1 MTITYPRPMPEVGSM
16 SISFET
22 QQVDYMSPET
32 GGRIG
37 AVAAGFPLWRMR
49 LSLQNMNVRDA
60 DIWRAFIA
68 TLRGSRRAFLAHD
81 ITRRR
86 PRFPTDGPFS
96 DVAGG
101 WSQAINAEGDAI
113 LTLAGLLPGM
123 PLWIGDYVGFR
134 WDAAGADEGSYG
146 RRALVR
152 VVETGVANA
161 FGTAVVTVEPPVP
174 TVVPVDAQ
182 AHFGRPSCLMRIVTG
197 STQLGEQVL
206 GGYTAQGGT
215 IEAVQELLP

>member
-1 MTITYPRPMPEVGSM
+1 MA
-16 SISFET
+16 ISFEP

-49 LSLQNMNVRDA
+49 LSLQNMDVGDA

-81 ITRRR
+81 VTRGR
-86 PRFPTDGPFS
+86 PRFPNGGPYS
-96 DVAGG
+96 EVAGG
-101 WSQAINAEGDAI
+101 WSQTINADGDAI
-113 LTLAGLLPGM
+113 LTLTGLGAGM
-123 PLWIGDYVGFR
+123 PLWISDYIGFR
-134 WDAAGADEGSYG
+134 WDAAGADEGSFG

-161 FGTAVVTVEPPVP
+161 SGTAVVTVEPPVP
-174 TVVPVDAQ
+174 TIVPVDAQ
-182 AHFGRPSCLMRIVTG
+182 AHFREPSCLMRIVTG